1 MTLTF
6 DVGYAS
12 NPDALADG
20 IDGST
25 AGQINFTSG
34 TMPDDALT
42 PTALA
47 STDTTIVAKVASLTG
62 VLIADTKAVFHLAY
76 KMPA

>member
-6 DVGYAS
+6 DVGFAS

-20 IDGST
+20 ISGAT
-25 AGQINFTSG
+25 AGKIKFTSG
-34 TMPDDALT
+34 TQPSAALV
-42 PTALA
+42 PAGLA
-47 STDTTIVAKVASLTG
+47 TTDTTITATIASLTG
-62 VLIADTKAVFHLAY
+62 VLIAGSDAVFHLAY